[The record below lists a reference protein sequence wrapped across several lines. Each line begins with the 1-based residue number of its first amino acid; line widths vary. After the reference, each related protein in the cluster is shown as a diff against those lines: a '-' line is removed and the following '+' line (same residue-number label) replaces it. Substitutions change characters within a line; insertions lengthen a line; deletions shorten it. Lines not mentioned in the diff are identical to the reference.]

1 VTTPTR
7 ISIGYVNM
15 TIMQGDKFYFATFE
29 IGGTLPFEDQYDPSR
44 SLDERKE
51 DVLMQYLN
59 DEGPVV
65 ESSSG
70 DWYFGRIDP
79 HQGLIYG
86 KFGKVYSDEPTLY
99 DEELGDFVEV
109 EEEVPDA
116 DYSMF
121 IIDFDR
127 RLIAFSSTYRVRN
140 NNFISNF
147 KQGFHNVISEEVEFE
162 IRLLENQED
171 LQTVL
176 EEYPVYK
183 IEAEVVP
190 TNPGPDP
197 AFQDLDESLQ
207 EMLVEKFGIT
217 AERFD
222 DSGINVH
229 EDFLQQVTSMSMSE
243 YGESWRVEYGDD
255 DVLKVVSSESEPAT
269 TRIAEELENLGELR
283 NYAGQL
289 VDTAIA
295 YLD

>member
-1 VTTPTR
+1 
-7 ISIGYVNM
+7 M
-15 TIMQGDKFYFATFE
+15 DGDKFYFATFE
-29 IGGTLPFEDQYDPSR
+29 IGGTLPFGEEYDPTDT
-44 SLDERKE
+44 LADQKE
-51 DVLMQYLN
+51 SVFMQYLN
-59 DEGPVV
+59 NEGPVV
-65 ESSSG
+65 ESSTG

-121 IIDFDR
+121 VVDFSNR
-127 RLIAFSSTYRVRN
+127 IIAFSSTYRVRN
-140 NNFISNF
+140 SNF
-147 KQGFHNVISEEVEFE
+147 VTNFKKGFHNVIGKETEFE
-162 IRLLENQED
+162 ITLLENKQD
-171 LQTVL
+171 LETVL

-197 AFQDLDESLQ
+197 AFEELDNSLQ

-217 AERFD
+217 AEQYNG
-222 DSGINVH
+222 SGINVH
-229 EDFLQQVTSMSMSE
+229 EDFIQQVTSMSMSE

-269 TRIAEELENLGELR
+269 TRISEELEDLGRLR
-283 NYAGQL
+283 DYGSQL
-289 VDTAIA
+289 LDTANS